1 LSGRIGASYASVGEL
16 ILIRHIHGMRSSW
29 WGEGPPGDGRRDSD
43 RGCPLFTVVARLIWH
58 AGGTADYGQAAAI
71 EDLRVWAAGL
81 EALHAR
87 IAVTSS

>member
-1 LSGRIGASYASVGEL
+1 
-16 ILIRHIHGMRSSW
+16 
-29 WGEGPPGDGRRDSD
+29 
-43 RGCPLFTVVARLIWH
+43 VVARLIWH

>member
-1 LSGRIGASYASVGEL
+1 VPEANE
-16 ILIRHIHGMRSSW
+16 
-29 WGEGPPGDGRRDSD
+29 
-43 RGCPLFTVVARLIWH
+43 
-58 AGGTADYGQAAAI
+58 AAAI